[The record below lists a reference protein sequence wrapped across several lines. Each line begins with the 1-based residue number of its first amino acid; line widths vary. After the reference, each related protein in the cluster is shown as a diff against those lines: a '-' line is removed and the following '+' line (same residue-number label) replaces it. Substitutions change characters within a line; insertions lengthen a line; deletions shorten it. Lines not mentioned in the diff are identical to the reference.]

1 MVKRL
6 SMCIVTPRA
15 ITEKQSKKLDKLKW
29 NTKNY

>member
-1 MVKRL
+1 MVL